1 MSFAE
6 ILGQEPAIKL
16 LKNSLERGKVAHA
29 YLFYGIEGIGK
40 EKTARALARA
50 LNCLSPQGIEACSG
64 ECRSCLKMESG
75 AHPDLI
81 VIKPSGAFIRIEQIR
96 SLQRRLIYKPLE
108 GRYRIV
114 IITNADLL
122 NKESANCLLKTLE
135 EPPDA
140 SIIILM
146 ATDINELLPTI
157 VSRCQAVPFRPLS
170 PAVISEYLCS
180 YGDNKFS
187 PEQAAL
193 LASLSGG
200 SLGRAVRLA
209 DSPLMEMRR
218 DVCIQLISLSRQD
231 MQGLLLLAENLAGRK
246 EELPEII
253 SMLRTCLRDSL
264 FLRQGLDERH
274 LINKDLREILFEG
287 ARRWTEKEIIHGLE
301 LLHSAEQAV
310 TRNYN
315 RQLILENLFLQL
327 AH

>member
-6 ILGQEPAIKL
+6 ILGQEPAIKF

-40 EKTARALARA
+40 EKTARALARV
-50 LNCLSPQGIEACSG
+50 LNCLSPQGVEACG

-75 AHPDLI
+75 AHPDFI

-96 SLQRRLIYKPLE
+96 SLKRQLIYKPLE
-108 GRYRIV
+108 GRYRIA

-135 EPPDA
+135 EPPDN

-157 VSRCQAVPFRPLS
+157 VSRCQAVLFRPLS
-170 PAVISEYLCS
+170 PAVISEYFCS

-200 SLGRAVRLA
+200 SLGKAVGLA

-218 DVCIQLISLSRQD
+218 DICIKLMSLSRQD
-231 MQGLLLLAENLAGRK
+231 MESLLLLAENLAGRK
-246 EELPEII
+246 EELPEILA
-253 SMLRTCLRDSL
+253 MLKTCLRDSL
-264 FLRQGLDERH
+264 FLRQGLDERYI
-274 LINKDLREILFEG
+274 INKDLREMLFEG
-287 ARRWTEKEIIHGLE
+287 ARRWTEKQLIHSLE
-301 LLHSAEQAV
+301 LLYGAEQAI

-327 AH
+327 AR

>member
-6 ILGQEPAIKL
+6 ILGQEPAIKF
-16 LKNSLERGKVAHA
+16 LKNSLKRGKVAHA

-40 EKTARALARA
+40 EKTARALAQA
-50 LNCLSPQGIEACSG
+50 LNCLSPQGVEACG

-75 AHPDLI
+75 THPDFV

-96 SLQRRLIYKPLE
+96 SLKRQLIYKPLE
-108 GRYRIV
+108 GRYRIA

-135 EPPDA
+135 EPPDT

-157 VSRCQAVPFRPLS
+157 VSRCQAVLFRPLS

-180 YGDNKFS
+180 YGDNKFP

-200 SLGRAVRLA
+200 SLSRAIRLA

-231 MQGLLLLAENLAGRK
+231 MENLLLLAENLAGRK
-246 EELPEII
+246 EELPEVLA
-253 SMLRTCLRDSL
+253 MLKTCLRDLL
-264 FLRQGLDERH
+264 FLRQGLDERYI
-274 LINKDLREILFEG
+274 INKDLREMLFEG
-287 ARRWTEKEIIHGLE
+287 TRRWTEKQLIHSLD
-301 LLHSAEQAV
+301 LLYSAEQAI

>member
-6 ILGQEPAIKL
+6 ILGQEPAIKF

-40 EKTARALARA
+40 EKTARALAQA
-50 LNCLSPQGIEACSG
+50 LNCLSPQGVEACG

-75 AHPDLI
+75 AHPDVIL
-81 VIKPSGAFIRIEQIR
+81 IKPNGAFIRIEQIR
-96 SLQRRLIYKPLE
+96 SFKRQLIYKPLE
-108 GRYRIV
+108 GRYRIA

-135 EPPDA
+135 EPPDT

-157 VSRCQAVPFRPLS
+157 VSRCQAVLFRPLS
-170 PAVISEYLCS
+170 PALISEYFCS
-180 YGDNKFS
+180 HRNNKFP

-200 SLGRAVRLA
+200 SLGKAVGLA

-218 DVCIQLISLSRQD
+218 DICIKLISLSRRD
-231 MQGLLLLAENLAGRK
+231 MESLLLLAEDLAGRK
-246 EELPEII
+246 EELPEILA
-253 SMLRTCLRDSL
+253 MLKTCLRDSL

-274 LINKDLREILFEG
+274 LINKDLKEMLFEG
-287 ARRWTEKEIIHGLE
+287 ARRWTEKQLIHSLD
-301 LLHSAEQAV
+301 LLYGAEQAI

-315 RQLILENLFLQL
+315 RRLILENLFLQL

>member
-6 ILGQEPAIKL
+6 ILGQEPAIKF
-16 LKNSLERGKVAHA
+16 LKNSLKRGKVAHA

-40 EKTARALARA
+40 EKTARVLAQA
-50 LNCLSPQGIEACSG
+50 LNCLSPQGVEACG
-64 ECRSCLKMESG
+64 ECRSCLKIESG

-96 SLQRRLIYKPLE
+96 SLKRQLIYKPLE
-108 GRYRIV
+108 GRYRIA

-135 EPPDA
+135 EPPDT

-157 VSRCQAVPFRPLS
+157 VSRCQAVLFRPLS
-170 PAVISEYLCS
+170 PAVISKYLCS

-187 PEQAAL
+187 MEQAAL

-200 SLGRAVRLA
+200 SLSRAVRLA

-218 DVCIQLISLSRQD
+218 DICLKLISLSRQD
-231 MQGLLLLAENLAGRK
+231 MENLLLLAENLSGRK
-246 EELPEII
+246 EELPEILA
-253 SMLRTCLRDSL
+253 MLKTCLRDLL
-264 FLRQGLDERH
+264 FLRQGLDERYI
-274 LINKDLREILFEG
+274 INKDLREMLFEG
-287 ARRWTEKEIIHGLE
+287 ARRWTEKQLIHSLE
-301 LLHSAEQAV
+301 LLYSAEQAI